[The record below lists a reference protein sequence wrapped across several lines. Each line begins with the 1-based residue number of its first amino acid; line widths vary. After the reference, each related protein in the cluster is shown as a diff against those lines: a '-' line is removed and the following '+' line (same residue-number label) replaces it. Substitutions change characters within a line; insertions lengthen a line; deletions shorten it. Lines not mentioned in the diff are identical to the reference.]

1 MDIIWGLG
9 FGNWCF
15 PERSEGVM
23 LSWIGFI
30 ISLIVILIVA
40 RKNLPLALLCGAIIL
55 GLFTLPLVSIL
66 DEIIHT
72 FTDLSIIFL
81 ALAMGVIPMIGGVMK
96 ASGQMDD
103 LVNNLR
109 IGRKGLMALSPAIMG
124 LLPMPGGALL
134 SAPILEKGGEGVAD
148 DLKSVINNWFRH
160 LFVMIYPLSSALIAS
175 AKISNLNL
183 YTAAL
188 SLLPVFAFA
197 LFLGYI
203 FFIRKVHGNI
213 IYSSSF
219 SLKKL
224 LIPLCIILIA
234 PFLDFILK
242 KIFAFHVK
250 EIATL
255 IGVSTAFILSWRLS
269 RTKLNLKEISKKM
282 KPWNF
287 SLIILGM
294 FIFLHIFQSSNVAD
308 LIASIPL
315 PPATLCVVAGFI
327 LGFATG
333 RVLLP
338 ASIILPVYLATS
350 VISPF
355 AFAII
360 YTSIFF
366 GYIIS
371 PVHPCVCVTIEY
383 FNVPLKKFFKL
394 LAAPT
399 FIIFVITLLI
409 SIFIMT

>member
-1 MDIIWGLG
+1 
-9 FGNWCF
+9 
-15 PERSEGVM
+15 M

-350 VISPF
+350 AISPF

>member
-1 MDIIWGLG
+1 M
-9 FGNWCF
+9 
-15 PERSEGVM
+15 M

-40 RKNLPLALLCGAIIL
+40 RKNLPLALFCGAVIL

-66 DEIIHT
+66 ENIIYT
-72 FTDLSIIFL
+72 LTDPSIILL
-81 ALAMGVIPMIGGVMK
+81 ALAMGVIPMIGGAMK
-96 ASGQMDD
+96 QSGQMDD

-148 DLKSVINNWFRH
+148 DLKVVINNWFRH

-175 AKISNLNL
+175 AKISNLDL
-183 YTAAL
+183 YTAVL
-188 SLLPVFAFA
+188 SLLPAFAFA

-213 IYSSSF
+213 KYSSPF

-224 LIPLCIILIA
+224 LMPLGIILVA
-234 PFLDFILK
+234 PFLDFVLK
-242 KIFAFHVK
+242 KIFAFHVE

-255 IGVSTAFILSWRLS
+255 IGVSTALILSWRLS
-269 RTKLNLKEISKKM
+269 RAKLNLKEISKKM

-294 FIFLHIFQSSNVAD
+294 FIFLHIFQSSNVAN

-350 VISPF
+350 TISPF
-355 AFAII
+355 VFAII

-366 GYIIS
+366 AYIIS

-383 FNVPLKKFFKL
+383 FNVPLKNFFKL

-399 FIIFVITLLI
+399 FIIFVIIILI
-409 SIFIMT
+409 SIFVMT

>member
-1 MDIIWGLG
+1 
-9 FGNWCF
+9 
-15 PERSEGVM
+15 
-23 LSWIGFI
+23 
-30 ISLIVILIVA
+30 
-40 RKNLPLALLCGAIIL
+40 
-55 GLFTLPLVSIL
+55 
-66 DEIIHT
+66 
-72 FTDLSIIFL
+72 
-81 ALAMGVIPMIGGVMK
+81 MGVIPMIGGVMK

-269 RTKLNLKEISKKM
+269 RAKLNLKEIFKKM

-350 VISPF
+350 AISPF
-355 AFAII
+355 VFAII

-383 FNVPLKKFFKL
+383 FNVPLKNFFKL